1 MQNVAKIYIILSFFI
16 YIILSAIVYMIIIDR
31 IDIIYNKK
39 VKSLDDTFKKV
50 VLQQLNC
57 IKEDKEVSK
66 IDIQYVFHKLKKKHY
81 INSFINAI
89 IEFNKDKENHN
100 FTRIYISNFE
110 DFIEAFLKKNKK
122 KDETI
127 KAYCAVVLGE
137 FKLSNYEVNTFLRE
151 CLNTNSMYLRVT
163 SLEAI
168 SKIGNIKNFIQA
180 IKYISDKNYYIN
192 NKVFIDIL
200 NQFEGNTYLLNKEL
214 LNNFNVFNSNF
225 KKNIVE
231 HYRNNKVEFV
241 KENLIE
247 ILKAKNT
254 EKEIRISIIKY
265 FSVVSHEY
273 AQDVIIEILKL
284 GDWEYRAV
292 CATSLSNYK
301 NKDSVNA
308 LLVSVTDKNWY
319 VRYNSAISLL
329 QFSDDVID
337 LVFLKEDKY
346 SRDIIFYAMFMKN
359 KISYEKYLEKS
370 RDLEGIYNV

>member
-16 YIILSAIVYMIIIDR
+16 YIILSAIVYMIIIDK

-39 VKSLDDTFKKV
+39 VKKLDTTFKKV

-57 IKEDKEVSK
+57 IKEDKGISK
-66 IDIQYVFHKLKKKHY
+66 IDIQYVLNKLKKKHY

-89 IEFNKDKENHN
+89 TEFNKDRENHN
-100 FTRIYISNFE
+100 FTRIYSSNFE

-127 KAYCAVVLGE
+127 KAFCAVVLGE
-137 FKLSNYEVNTFLRE
+137 FKLSNYEVNTFLIE
-151 CLNTNSMYLRVT
+151 CLNTNSIYLRVA

-168 SKIGNIKNFIQA
+168 SKIGNEKNFIQA
-180 IKYISDKNYYIN
+180 IKYISDKNYYIH

-214 LNNFNVFNSNF
+214 LNNFNVFNNNL
-225 KKNIVE
+225 KKNIIE
-231 HYRNNKVEFV
+231 HYKNNKVEFV
-241 KENLIE
+241 KENLID
-247 ILKAKNT
+247 ILKGKNA

-265 FSVVSHEY
+265 FSSVIHKY
-273 AQDVIIEILKL
+273 AQDVIIEILRR

-292 CATSLSNYK
+292 CATALASYK
-301 NKDSVNA
+301 NEDSVNA

-329 QFSDDVID
+329 QFGDDVID

-359 KISYEKYLEKS
+359 KISYEEYLEKS